1 MNIFRS
7 VDSSIITSFC
17 VHECEGSTRM
27 GSRPRRFIFTGHS
40 NGAIQMWDLST
51 ALEFFHKN
59 LSTCGEGG
67 PTPQV
72 CPLST
77 STSHEFFQQ
86 RPLYQELIR
95 QLEQCELTSS
105 RCSTPCLSPSPSLT
119 VSQMR
124 LKERNLAFINHNSDN
139 NEN

>member
-1 MNIFRS
+1 
-7 VDSSIITSFC
+7 
-17 VHECEGSTRM
+17 M
-27 GSRPRRFIFTGHS
+27 GSRPRRFIFTGHN

-51 ALEFFHKN
+51 ALEFFHKG

-72 CPLST
+72 TIKYKKTWKRNVLRDNIF
-77 STSHEFFQQ
+77 H
-86 RPLYQELIR
+86 QELIR
-95 QLEQCELTSS
+95 QLDQCELTSS

-124 LKERNLAFINHNSDN
+124 LKERNLAFINQSSDN

>member
-72 CPLST
+72 RSLLSKLT
-77 STSHEFFQQ
+77 KSLDQY
-86 RPLYQELIR
+86 PCYQELIR